1 MGRGVLLDYAAWAE
15 AQNFAV
21 DHFSPHSISAAT
33 LQNIADTQGT
43 ELQKGDI
50 LFVRTG
56 WVRAFTNLS
65 TEKAIA
71 LADTTNPPAIGLE
84 SSIATARW
92 LWETGFAA
100 AAGDQPSFEAWP
112 CQNPEYMLH
121 EWLLAGWGMPIGEIF
136 DLERL
141 SEECRRRG
149 RWSFFFSS
157 MPLRV
162 SYF

>member
-15 AQNFAV
+15 AQNIAV